1 MLCSLGE
8 LGLTTHDFPYAIE
21 DGIFVLGDDCDLTPG
36 ADIHDAIGLNDTVTE
51 FEITSNRPDCLSV
64 WASRVRLRQP
74 FKCRSKCP
82 CRR

>member
-36 ADIHDAIGLNDTVTE
+36 ADIHDAIGPQRYGHGV
-51 FEITSNRPDCLSV
+51 
-64 WASRVRLRQP
+64 
-74 FKCRSKCP
+74 
-82 CRR
+82 